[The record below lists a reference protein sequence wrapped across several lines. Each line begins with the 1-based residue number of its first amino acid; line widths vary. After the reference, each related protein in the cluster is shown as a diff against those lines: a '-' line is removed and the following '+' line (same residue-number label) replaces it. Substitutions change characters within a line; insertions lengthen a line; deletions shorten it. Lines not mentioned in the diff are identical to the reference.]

1 MEKIENKKENVSMEN
16 RNGIKCFFL
25 FGDLFGSFSASGD
38 HNSAC
43 NLSVLRLNGK
53 RRQFDITF
61 ISLVCFPE
69 INDSNWFEVEIPQPD
84 TAVSAPGGKAL
95 FTDIHA
101 ENP

>member
-1 MEKIENKKENVSMEN
+1 MTIWSVN
-16 RNGIKCFFL
+16 I
-25 FGDLFGSFSASGD
+25 
-38 HNSAC
+38 
-43 NLSVLRLNGK
+43 SVLSLKEK
-53 RRQFDITF
+53 RRRHFDITF

-84 TAVSAPGGKAL
+84 AAVSAPGSKAL